1 VTGEM
6 KRGTFVFS
14 IDIELAW
21 GKVHQKRMNLHNLSR
36 IYRKVRR
43 NLGLVTPLLEK
54 YRVPATWIILGH
66 VALDHCECVNG
77 KPHPQMPRPEYSWLK
92 EDWYRYDP
100 CSNLKVAPAWYGKD
114 IVDNI
119 VSYVKTSSLSHDIA
133 CHSFSH
139 QMFGDPGCK
148 RELAEAEVKKCIEI
162 MEKEYGV
169 VPKVFGFPR
178 DSIGHIDVLKE
189 NGFIAFRDMIP
200 KLYPCLEM
208 DRTFLIAVKTLF
220 SLFVQGLSYYIVS
233 SPHVVVPR
241 LVNGL
246 WAVPGSLAF
255 GEKPM
260 VPFELVTLK
269 AIKGIKKCVAE
280 GKIFCMYTHLQEFT
294 WNKNAIHSLERIL
307 NHVHQEERKG
317 NLCVKTIQQIAM
329 EKQFLSNIRGFQTAK
344 GGFLGNPNS

>member
-1 VTGEM
+1 MTSEM
-6 KRGTFVFS
+6 KKGTFVFS
-14 IDIELAW
+14 IDVELAW
-21 GKVHQKRMNLHNLSR
+21 GKVHRKRMNLHGLSK
-36 IYRKVRR
+36 IYKKVRS
-43 NLGLVTPLLEK
+43 NLGLVTPLFEK
-54 YRVPATWIILGH
+54 YRIPVTWVILGH

-77 KPHPQMPRPEYSWLK
+77 RPHPEMLRPEYSWLE

-100 CSNLKVAPAWYGKD
+100 CSNLEVAPAWYGKD

-119 VSYVKTSSLSHDIA
+119 VGYVKNSNLPHDIA

-139 QMFGDPGCK
+139 QMFGDPGCN

-162 MEKEYGV
+162 MKKEYGI

-233 SPHVVVPR
+233 SPHVVMPR
-241 LVNGL
+241 LVHGL
-246 WAVPGSLAF
+246 WTVPGSLAF
-255 GEKPM
+255 GSKPM
-260 VPFELVTLK
+260 IPCELVTLK
-269 AIKGIKKCVAE
+269 AMKGVKRCISE
-280 GKIFCMYTHLQEFT
+280 GKILCMYTHLQEFT
-294 WNKNAIHSLERIL
+294 WNKNALPNLERIL
-307 NHVHQEERKG
+307 NYVRQEERKG
-317 NLCVKTIQQIAM
+317 NLCVKTIRQIAM
-329 EKQFLSNIRGFQTAK
+329 EQQLQFESRHFQDR
-344 GGFLGNPNS
+344 